1 MPSKDGAMD
10 DKKKTTKDVVN
21 KKQKQMMNQE
31 EYLPEEEYD
40 RYRDEKMMRGGDHR
54 SKETRERSNTPTG
67 KQPKGKTVMQKELEK
82 KYGKGKSAL
91 DMVKADHKDEIMDV
105 NKKKKKK
112 KDTKEELDLTQV
124 AESFGGYIIEIK
136 IKGNKSGDITGVET
150 TAAEKTAAKKAQ
162 EKQKEIFRKA
172 AKKSGQ
178 QKVTKVGRVTLGGIK
193 QGSLP
198 SDAEFSQA
206 AAQAQRDIQTDTSP
220 LGGKVEPDTKRAMR
234 SAGRGQGGKQKLA
247 DTTKGGEVKVIRQAN
262 PNVPIKKP
270 TTANIKPGSIPEP
283 KDTEFTSKV
292 KKGVETKKGVVRGT
306 TGKPEVYL
314 GTETRT
320 TAKGRARKSKE
331 IKDAARKAFPDAKN
345 PPSDIGQFRRQATR
359 QKSLPLV
366 QTKTGVK
373 VGAPTGRP
381 AVREKPKV
389 SFKDLKKQ
397 IDVRNPTYVSPKSG
411 GRLPVPKSARGFASP
426 AAADAAAEASKKA
439 LTKKLTRKT
448 MGKTLRAGAG
458 RLAAKRIPGIGL
470 AISAGEAGARA
481 VSGDYVGAAIAGAE
495 GIASLIPG
503 VGTLASMGLGGYGVY
518 RDAKRAKNVFKVAK
532 RVRKAAKGKTAAQIA
547 SPAFE
552 KGVMKKINKKFNPIS
567 QLNKKVP
574 KKRRMMGAKTVL
586 GTSVRTGSIGMGAD
600 MANKG
605 LTALRVRKPK
615 VDQGVVGRRTAG

>member
-40 RYRDEKMMRGGDHR
+40 HYKDRMAERGIDIS
-54 SKETRERSNTPTG
+54 SKDKKDATTSP
-67 KQPKGKTVMQKELEK
+67 QPKRKKVKGDTPMQKEFKK
-82 KYGKGKSAL
+82 KYGKKATAL
-91 DMVKADHKDEIMDV
+91 DAVKKDIEDKYGKGAIM
-105 NKKKKKK
+105 KPKK

-124 AESFGGYIIEIK
+124 AEAFGGYVIESL
-136 IKGNKSGDITGVET
+136 NPTSDD
-150 TAAEKTAAKKAQ
+150 AKKALINRIIGGDKRTPTEIDKAIRAARRK
-162 EKQKEIFRKA
+162 EKVDRGTVSKVLKGVKSKAEKRITAPKPGERSAARKVA
-172 AKKSGQ
+172 SAF
-178 QKVTKVGRVTLGGIK
+178 TDK
-193 QGSLP
+193 Q
-198 SDAEFSQA
+198 
-206 AAQAQRDIQTDTSP
+206 
-220 LGGKVEPDTKRAMR
+220 DTKI
-234 SAGRGQGGKQKLA
+234 
-247 DTTKGGEVKVIRQAN
+247 DITKPVRDDSGNIIAN
-262 PNVPIKKP
+262 PPDP
-270 TTANIKPGSIPEP
+270 
-283 KDTEFTSKV
+283 
-292 KKGVETKKGVVRGT
+292 TKK
-306 TGKPEVYL
+306 EV
-314 GTETRT
+314 
-320 TAKGRARKSKE
+320 ARKTKE
-331 IKDAARKAFPDAKN
+331 IKDAGRKAFPDAKTADA
-345 PPSDIGQFRRQATR
+345 SDIGQFRRQATR

-366 QTKTGVK
+366 QTKKGFK

-397 IDVRNPTYVSPKSG
+397 IDVKNPTYVSPKSG

-426 AAADAAAEASKKA
+426 AAANVAADASKKA

-448 MGKTLRAGAG
+448 MGKTLASGAG
-458 RLAAKRIPGIGL
+458 RLIGKRIPGIGL

-503 VGTLASMGLGGYGVY
+503 LGTAASTALGGYGVY
-518 RDAKRAKNVFKVAK
+518 RDMKRAKKVFKVAK

-615 VDQGVVGRRTAG
+615 VDVGVVGKRTAG

>member
-1 MPSKDGAMD
+1 MPSKDGTMD

-247 DTTKGGEVKVIRQAN
+247 DTTKGGEVKVIL
-262 PNVPIKKP
+262 
-270 TTANIKPGSIPEP
+270 S
-283 KDTEFTSKV
+283 
-292 KKGVETKKGVVRGT
+292 
-306 TGKPEVYL
+306 
-314 GTETRT
+314 
-320 TAKGRARKSKE
+320 
-331 IKDAARKAFPDAKN
+331 
-345 PPSDIGQFRRQATR
+345 
-359 QKSLPLV
+359 LV
-366 QTKTGVK
+366 QYLNQKIL
-373 VGAPTGRP
+373 
-381 AVREKPKV
+381 
-389 SFKDLKKQ
+389 SLHLK
-397 IDVRNPTYVSPKSG
+397 
-411 GRLPVPKSARGFASP
+411 
-426 AAADAAAEASKKA
+426 
-439 LTKKLTRKT
+439 
-448 MGKTLRAGAG
+448 
-458 RLAAKRIPGIGL
+458 
-470 AISAGEAGARA
+470 
-481 VSGDYVGAAIAGAE
+481 
-495 GIASLIPG
+495 
-503 VGTLASMGLGGYGVY
+503 
-518 RDAKRAKNVFKVAK
+518 
-532 RVRKAAKGKTAAQIA
+532 
-547 SPAFE
+547 
-552 KGVMKKINKKFNPIS
+552 
-567 QLNKKVP
+567 
-574 KKRRMMGAKTVL
+574 
-586 GTSVRTGSIGMGAD
+586 
-600 MANKG
+600 
-605 LTALRVRKPK
+605 
-615 VDQGVVGRRTAG
+615 